1 MICKECLRCSNYM
14 VSELGCYG
22 GFSPCNSEIQI
33 SYDDTYN
40 PSLKSPNSTF
50 EQPFYQTR
58 DSFTDIDYYK
68 RFLENCISRFRH
80 SKTYKN
86 YKH

>member
-33 SYDDTYN
+33 SYDDTYYDD
-40 PSLKSPNSTF
+40 
-50 EQPFYQTR
+50 EDDEY
-58 DSFTDIDYYK
+58 
-68 RFLENCISRFRH
+68 
-80 SKTYKN
+80 
-86 YKH
+86 